1 MVSRPTLPP
10 DYRPSED
17 EEFMNPLQLEYFRQK
32 LLNWRAELLAE
43 SSETLQHLK
52 EESLSEPDITDR
64 ATLETDRFTELRT
77 RDRERKLISKID
89 EALQRIEDGSYGYC
103 EETDE
108 PIGIR
113 RLDAR
118 PIATLSL
125 EAQERHERLER
136 THRDD

>member
-1 MVSRPTLPP
+1 
-10 DYRPSED
+10 
-17 EEFMNPLQLEYFRQK
+17 
-32 LLNWRAELLAE
+32 
-43 SSETLQHLK
+43 
-52 EESLSEPDITDR
+52 
-64 ATLETDRFTELRT
+64 LETERAIELRT

-89 EALQRIEDGSYGYC
+89 AALMRIEDGSYGYC

-108 PIGIR
+108 PISLR

-125 EAQERHERLER
+125 EAQERHERMER

>member
-1 MVSRPTLPP
+1 MRSTLPQ

-17 EEFMNPLQLEYFRQK
+17 EEFMNPLQVEYFRQK
-32 LLNWRAELLAE
+32 LLRWRSELLAD
-43 SSETLQHLK
+43 SAETLRSLQQ
-52 EESLSEPDITDR
+52 ESLLKPDLTDR
-64 ATLETDRFTELRT
+64 ASLETERSIELRT

-89 EALQRIEDGSYGYC
+89 AALSRLDSGTYGYC

-113 RLDAR
+113 RLEAR
-118 PIATLSL
+118 PIATLSI
-125 EAQERHERLER
+125 EAQERHERMER